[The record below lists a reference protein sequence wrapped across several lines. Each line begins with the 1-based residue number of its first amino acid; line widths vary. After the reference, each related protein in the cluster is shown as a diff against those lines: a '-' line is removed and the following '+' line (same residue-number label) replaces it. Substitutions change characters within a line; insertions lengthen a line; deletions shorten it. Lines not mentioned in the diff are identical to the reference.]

1 MESTTTTIDCPTGQ
15 DFVGA
20 VSVRMNVNATDQ
32 QGDAL
37 GTIVVVVVVVVVA
50 HDDDDD
56 DKHRSSSLLP
66 W

>member
-20 VSVRMNVNATDQ
+20 VSMRMNVNATDQ
-32 QGDAL
+32 QGAAL
-37 GTIVVVVVVVVVA
+37 GTIVVVVFVVA
-50 HDDDDD
+50 HDDDD